1 MYGVYVA
8 YAFIYWLLVWYANYV
23 YEWAYAKECVFTLFC
38 CDVLIHNPFSL
49 IGSCKIAIVSIV
61 FICPLE
67 CIQVNHSLH
76 SSLAL
81 AFHNIASIYPNRAMS
96 NSVSVQFSPV
106 AFGVSFS
113 FWFRFRFHFF
123 NLFSSS
129 IHILVDVV
137 FSSIRHEKREKKSR
151 PLHRML
157 NFFSVLM
164 RLKFYVCNIIW
175 PLLNLPFC

>member
-1 MYGVYVA
+1 M
-8 YAFIYWLLVWYANYV
+8 
-23 YEWAYAKECVFTLFC
+23 
-38 CDVLIHNPFSL
+38 
-49 IGSCKIAIVSIV
+49 
-61 FICPLE
+61 
-67 CIQVNHSLH
+67 NHSLH
-76 SSLAL
+76 SFLAL
-81 AFHNIASIYPNRAMS
+81 AFHNIGSIYPNRAMS

-157 NFFSVLM
+157 NFFFGSHATKILCMQYNLTVVELAILLSQRYLYSC
-164 RLKFYVCNIIW
+164 RLKSAKIKKPVKNSTCSVWLNVFAKRT
-175 PLLNLPFC
+175 LLHKKREMPVIFSSCCYLWLHFVSWAFAN